1 MSVGGSRRGIQRGTE
16 MQSCGIGLLG
26 LLVSLY
32 EVVQNSANR
41 GFFPDHRPSTS
52 GKSFY
57 LRCFAPLCE
66 QKPRGV

>member
-41 GFFPDHRPSTS
+41 GFFPDHRPGAS
-52 GKSFY
+52 GKKFY
-57 LRCFAPLCE
+57 LRCFAPLCK